1 MIFEQVSDVDIRIVR
16 ARWHWLHAVWGDNV
30 VEVERARAAVDA
42 LLERRYE
49 ITQAAAPV
57 A

>member
-1 MIFEQVSDVDIRIVR
+1 MISEAVSDIDIRIVR
-16 ARWHWLHAVWGDNV
+16 ARWRLMHALWGENTADAQV
-30 VEVERARAAVDA
+30 ARAAIDA

-49 ITQAAAPV
+49 LTRASAPV

>member
-1 MIFEQVSDVDIRIVR
+1 MISEAISDVDIRIVR
-16 ARWHWLHAVWGDNV
+16 ARWRLMHALWGENTDDV
-30 VEVERARAAVDA
+30 DVARAAIDA

-49 ITQAAAPV
+49 LTQNSAPV

>member
-1 MIFEQVSDVDIRIVR
+1 MISEAVSNIDIRIVR
-16 ARWHWLHAVWGDNV
+16 ARWRLMHAVWGENSGD
-30 VEVERARAAVDA
+30 VEVARAAIDA

-49 ITQAAAPV
+49 LTRAAAPV